1 MEISSA
7 EILIGVV
14 LFSAGLAVGSA
25 IAYARSLSRHA
36 HQQDRIKELEVL
48 RKADQETAQAR
59 MEELKQAREQLVLTF
74 KSLSSDAL
82 KDSNLKFLQLAKESF
97 STLRE
102 GAKGDLEKRQQAIAE
117 MLQPVKKL
125 IQDVEGNLKQME
137 KARTGAYAGLQEQVK
152 SLIESQQHL
161 KLETNQL
168 VQALR
173 SPGVRGRWGEMQLKR
188 TVEFAGMINHV
199 DFVEQVTTSGGDE
212 GPLRPDMIVTLPNN
226 KQIII
231 DAKVPLEA
239 YLSAIEA
246 KDERVRDQH
255 FAHHARQVKQ
265 HVRLLSSKSYWR
277 QFRESPDFVVLFL
290 PGESFFS
297 AALEQ
302 DPQLIENSAEERVLL
317 ATPTTLIAL
326 LKAVATGWREASVAE
341 QARAIRDLGRELFER
356 LCTQSD
362 HMVALGKSIERSVE
376 AYNRSVRSMD
386 SRVMVTARKFE
397 SMPMGTEKSLPDLAT
412 IDKTPQ
418 TPSPSQQE
426 LSNGENKDS
435 RQ

>member
-1 MEISSA
+1 MEISVSGT
-7 EILIGVV
+7 LIGIV
-14 LFSAGLAVGSA
+14 LFVAGLAIGWA
-25 IAYARSLSRHA
+25 IAYARGQSRHA
-36 HQQDRIKELEVL
+36 QQQDKIKELEIL

-59 MEELKQAREQLVLTF
+59 MEELKQAREQLVHTF

-82 KDSNLKFLQLAKESF
+82 KDSNAKFLQLAKESF

-152 SLIESQQHL
+152 SLLESQQHL
-161 KLETNQL
+161 KLETHQL

-188 TVEFAGMINHV
+188 AVEFAGMINNV
-199 DFVEQVTTSGGDE
+199 DFVEQVSTSSGEE
-212 GPLRPDMIVTLPNN
+212 GVLRPDMIVTLPNN
-226 KQIII
+226 KRIII

-246 KDERVRDQH
+246 KEEKVRDRH

-277 QFRESPDFVVLFL
+277 QFSESPDFVVLFL

-326 LKAVATGWREASVAE
+326 LKAVATGWREASVAK

-356 LCTQSD
+356 LCTQSE
-362 HMVALGKSIERSVE
+362 HMVALGKCIERGVE

-386 SRVMVTARKFE
+386 TRVMVTARKFE
-397 SMPMGTEKSLPDLAT
+397 TLPLGTEKSLPELT
-412 IDKTPQ
+412 VIEKTPHL
-418 TPSPSQQE
+418 PVDGKSV
-426 LSNGENKDS
+426 
-435 RQ
+435 